1 MKGLLIVIAATLCA
15 CSRPA
20 PMPDVFA
27 AEIAGW
33 HRTGVQDVPVS
44 QPPDAI
50 PVKLIQQ
57 IRTATYEGPG
67 KLEARAYALTSSAVA
82 LDLVQRWEARPDT
95 VFFYVDRFL
104 VVVHWQTAEKK
115 AMQPFLFAL
124 EKGFTP
130 KK

>member
-1 MKGLLIVIAATLCA
+1 
-15 CSRPA
+15 
-20 PMPDVFA
+20 MPDVFGP
-27 AEIAGW
+27 ELAGW
-33 HRTGVQDVPVS
+33 HRTGVQDLPAT

-67 KLEARAYALTSSAVA
+67 KLEARAYALSSSAVA

-95 VFFYVDRFL
+95 VFFYSDRFL

-124 EKGFTP
+124 EKAFAP